1 MSHRATLTHAH
12 PATHT
17 HPPARSFLGLV
28 MSCVELNM
36 GMFQERIRRNFG
48 FLFSFVGRTA
58 FIML

>member
-1 MSHRATLTHAH
+1 
-12 PATHT
+12 
-17 HPPARSFLGLV
+17 